1 VRLLAVEAMQLPTSD
16 SVTDY
21 RGMQTQVRDILQ
33 GEYFMLLRFIFIGT
47 EYKGNSSNHSE
58 KVTINRRPLQ
68 RGEIRCS
75 DIREMQLQTTVPQ
88 TLWRD
93 ADNQPLATTKGGDQM

>member
-1 VRLLAVEAMQLPTSD
+1 MRLLAVEAMQLPTSD

-47 EYKGNSSNHSE
+47 DKYKGNSSLFNHSK
-58 KVTINRRPLQ
+58 KVVSLMLL
-68 RGEIRCS
+68 CCC
-75 DIREMQLQTTVPQ
+75 TT
-88 TLWRD
+88 L
-93 ADNQPLATTKGGDQM
+93 NC